1 MLSNCGAGEDLEK
14 TPESPLNIKETKPV
28 NPKGNQSWIFIG
40 RDWRWRW
47 SSNTW
52 ATWFKELTH
61 WKRPWCWDRLKAG
74 GEGDNREWDDWLAS
88 PTCGLEFEQAL
99 GTSERQGS
107 LFSRNPWGCKESDT
121 TEPLNW
127 TGNKLRNSVKIVFYN
142 RCCLWLFELQMNI
155 PCW

>member
-1 MLSNCGAGEDLEK
+1 MVFKKTLEG
-14 TPESPLNIKETKPV
+14 PLDCKEIQPV
-28 NPKGNQSWIFIG
+28 SSKGNQSRIFIDRIDADLEAQIIWPPDANNWLIG
-40 RDWRWRW
+40 KDPNAGKDWRQEEKRTIENETVGWHRW
-47 SSNTW
+47 
-52 ATWFKELTH
+52 
-61 WKRPWCWDRLKAG
+61 
-74 GEGDNREWDDWLAS
+74 DN
-88 PTCGLEFEQAL
+88 GLEFEQAL